1 VWAKAGDA
9 MLVSA
14 TAAMKTNFDVLII
27 NPSLRD
33 GLQRRGYRRV
43 VRRTNEANFRK
54 YRLLQAVDFNFS
66 SVFTVRCWGA
76 IDQGA
81 PPNRAVS
88 QA

>member
-33 GLQRRGYRRV
+33 GFAAPLAAGIGVLCDEQMKKISENIGYSRRLISILAPSLRRMLE
-43 VRRTNEANFRK
+43 R
-54 YRLLQAVDFNFS
+54 D
-66 SVFTVRCWGA
+66 
-76 IDQGA
+76 
-81 PPNRAVS
+81 
-88 QA
+88 